1 MLKAQQNND
10 AERIIAI
17 SQNIIYYFILIEVN
31 KEEKERQ
38 ILIQDEDLLKSFAD
52 TIKICLNPKILHNK
66 GVSQANFRQSA
77 NNYRIAIE
85 ILQIS
90 NLSLSAL
97 KNILSEYCRNAMLLT
112 VWGLLRIEDKIIKNY
127 AFVWTSNYIRNFEGF
142 DSNKALGLYLTLIR
156 GLESLSQGDYEIGAL
171 IKKALNILIP
181 YWDARSR
188 TSANSSTSWIDW
200 SLKAVHEENNEPN
213 KLVRFW

>member
-1 MLKAQQNND
+1 MLKAQQSND

-31 KEEKERQ
+31 REEKDRQ
-38 ILIQDEDLLKSFAD
+38 ILIQDEDLLRSFAD

-112 VWGLLRIEDKIIKNY
+112 VWGLLRI
-127 AFVWTSNYIRNFEGF
+127 
-142 DSNKALGLYLTLIR
+142 
-156 GLESLSQGDYEIGAL
+156 
-171 IKKALNILIP
+171 
-181 YWDARSR
+181 
-188 TSANSSTSWIDW
+188 
-200 SLKAVHEENNEPN
+200 
-213 KLVRFW
+213 